1 MMNAVDMMNGQ
12 LLSMNGLIGKVDG
25 NVAKIL
31 ITETTENQ
39 VITDQPLHEGSFIE
53 VNKDNYLIITMS
65 EQFNQGIY
73 KIGQFEKTLPILLG
87 STHKSVNAVVEK
99 YRGQYV
105 DGSYINEVHDQ
116 YTFKISK
123 ADSNMNSQSIG
134 NDLIVYD
141 GGLYNILS
149 IDNTHD
155 GILIIT
161 GKYDT
166 VYVPHTYTITLNSNS
181 ETLVQGDTFQIVATC
196 YDNNVIVTSPV
207 ITYTSSDPNI
217 VSVDSNGLITAIGV
231 GSCTISVSF
240 NNVIATLSL
249 TVNIKPVEPVISY
262 SYSFSQSIAALKTY
276 MTTTLTTF
284 KYLDGVQ
291 DTSLKI
297 SYSFDSATQTLISS
311 GKIVITVAS
320 DSSIKIKNASITSTT
335 YAYLTVVDTATQT
348 KILDAVKITLTG
360 A

>member
-1 MMNAVDMMNGQ
+1 MINAVDMMYGQ
-12 LLSMNGLIGKVDG
+12 LISMNGLDALVDG
-25 NVAKIL
+25 RSARVL
-31 ITETTENQ
+31 ISETSKDEIVTNQ
-39 VITDQPLHEGSFIE
+39 LRVGSLVEI
-53 VNKDNYLIITMS
+53 KGDNYLIIAMS

-73 KIGQFEKTLPILLG
+73 KIGQFEKTLSILLG
-87 STHKSVNAVVEK
+87 STHKPVNAVVEK

-105 DGSYINEVHDQ
+105 DGQYINEVHDQ

-123 ADSNMNSQSIG
+123 NDSNINTQSIG

-161 GKYDT
+161 AKYDT
-166 VYVPHTYTITLNSNS
+166 VYVPHTYNIAINSTS
-181 ETLVQGDTFQIVATC
+181 KTLVQTDTFQIVVNAT
-196 YDNNVIVTSPV
+196 DNGTSVSNPTL
-207 ITYTSSDPNI
+207 TYTSSDETIATVN
-217 VSVDSNGLITAIGV
+217 NGLVTAIGV
-231 GSCTISVSF
+231 GNCTISVSF
-240 NNVIATLSL
+240 NNVVATLSL
-249 TVNIKPVEPVISY
+249 TVNAKPAEPVISY

-284 KYLDGVQ
+284 KYVDGVQ

-297 SYSFDSATQTLISS
+297 SHSWDPATQTLISS

-335 YAYLTVVDTATQT
+335 YAYLTVVDITTQI
-348 KILDAVKITLTG
+348 KILDAVKIALTG
-360 A
+360 M

>member
-1 MMNAVDMMNGQ
+1 MKATDMMYKHLISLDGIEGTINGKTVKFLATDNEITTDE
-12 LLSMNGLIGKVDG
+12 LLL
-25 NVAKIL
+25 
-31 ITETTENQ
+31 
-39 VITDQPLHEGSFIE
+39 EGSFIVINGNSYLVTE
-53 VNKDNYLIITMS
+53 IKNKIKHGLYNL
-65 EQFNQGIY
+65 
-73 KIGQFEKTLPILLG
+73 GQFEKTLPILLG
-87 STHKSVNAVVEK
+87 STHKPVNAVVEK

-149 IDNTHD
+149 VDNTND

-166 VYVPHTYTITLNSNS
+166 VYVPHTYAITLNSNS
-181 ETLVQGDTFQIVATC
+181 ETLVQTDTFQMVVTAT
-196 YDNNVIVTSPV
+196 DNGTTVSNPQLTFV
-207 ITYTSSDPNI
+207 SSDESI
-217 VSVDSNGLITAIGV
+217 ATVSNGLITTMGV
-231 GSCTISVSF
+231 GNCTISVSF

-249 TVNIKPVEPVISY
+249 TVNIKPTEPVISY

-297 SYSFDSATQTLISS
+297 SYSWDSATQTLISS